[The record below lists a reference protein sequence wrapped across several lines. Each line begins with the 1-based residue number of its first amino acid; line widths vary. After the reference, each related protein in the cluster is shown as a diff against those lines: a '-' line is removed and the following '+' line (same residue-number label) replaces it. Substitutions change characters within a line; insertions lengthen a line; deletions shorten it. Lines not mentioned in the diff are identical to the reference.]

1 MKVSEPWHVVPIKDV
16 CEAIID
22 CVNKTAPI
30 VEYETPYK
38 MIRTSNVKDGW
49 INLDAV
55 KFVEADVFA
64 KWNRRTTPCRG
75 DVILTREAPLG
86 EVGMIRT
93 NDHVFLG
100 QRLVL
105 YRANPDKLDNRFLL
119 AAFQSDYL
127 QAQIKSLGS
136 GATVEH
142 MRVPDAEKLI
152 VKLPSLPVQRRIG
165 DILSAYDDLIENNTR
180 RITIL
185 EQMAQMLYREWFVH
199 FRFPGH
205 ENYRLIQSTLGEI
218 PDGWQVSTLGDVT
231 NKIGSGATPRGGKK
245 SYQSEGI
252 SLIRSLN
259 IYDYMFEMAD
269 LAFINDEQAQQLDNV
284 TIEPNDVLLN
294 ITGASVGRCSMV
306 PSSLLPARVHQHVAI
321 VRADSASID
330 PFLLLDTI
338 NNDRSK
344 QRLLGIAQ
352 GGATREALTKDAI
365 AGFPILL
372 PPLDLIRRY
381 GQIAGPV
388 HTLREKLC
396 GKNENL
402 RMTRDL
408 LLPKLVSGEVSV
420 EHFEKDAL
428 AQTV

>member
-1 MKVSEPWHVVPIKDV
+1 MKISEPWHVVPIKDV

-38 MIRTSNVKDGW
+38 MIRTSNIKDGW

-55 KFVEADVFA
+55 KFVEADIFA
-64 KWNRRTTPCRG
+64 KWNRRTTPRRG

-142 MRVPDAEKLI
+142 MRVPDAEKLT

-185 EQMAQMLYREWFVH
+185 EQMAQMLYREWFVN

-205 ENYRLIQSTLGEI
+205 EKVKMVKSDMGMIPEGWKTDSFTEIADVLSGGTPKTTQPEFWDGKIPFFGPVDAPSGFYATKTKKSITQLGLSRCNSELYPAETTFITARGTVGKVALPSVPMAMNQSCYALQVKPGIRPLYLYILTKECAEQLQQKATGAVFDAITVDTFDRLRIIRPSDRLIEDFDRLVRPLFSLMLNL
-218 PDGWQVSTLGDVT
+218 S
-231 NKIGSGATPRGGKK
+231 KK
-245 SYQSEGI
+245 
-252 SLIRSLN
+252 
-259 IYDYMFEMAD
+259 
-269 LAFINDEQAQQLDNV
+269 
-284 TIEPNDVLLN
+284 T
-294 ITGASVGRCSMV
+294 
-306 PSSLLPARVHQHVAI
+306 
-321 VRADSASID
+321 
-330 PFLLLDTI
+330 
-338 NNDRSK
+338 
-344 QRLLGIAQ
+344 
-352 GGATREALTKDAI
+352 
-365 AGFPILL
+365 
-372 PPLDLIRRY
+372 
-381 GQIAGPV
+381 
-388 HTLREKLC
+388 
-396 GKNENL
+396 ENL
-402 RMTRDL
+402 RNTRDL

-420 EHFEKDAL
+420 EQRETKAV